1 MAGQEALQKAM
12 ENQGIADTKVFH
24 QWLEE
29 ECAYLSFLAKEPIQ
43 ETLEMEYY
51 QKLVN
56 YYSSS

>member
-1 MAGQEALQKAM
+1 M
-12 ENQGIADTKVFH
+12 ESQGIADTKGFH
-24 QWLEE
+24 QWLEDE
-29 ECAYLSFLAKEPIQ
+29 HTYLSLLVKEPIQ